1 MHLWSQLKS
10 LFFHIVSIISLSMT
24 FSFLN
29 NFFSYYI
36 FSNNYWNKFSY
47 YLSAGS
53 EMSPSWLFVVWSRM
67 KIGEF
72 FKNLV
77 TLYVTIWLLVIKKLK
92 IGYKLDGNK
101 VNFGVFLQLVDYF
114 RKKEETTDMTRS
126 VSFPMMQR
134 SDSVRDLNGRRR
146 FLSAPES
153 RKNRKTEEFSQDFT
167 LRKKSDPSSTPRT
180 GKMKFTCKQSLL
192 LEKQAK
198 KWK

>member
-1 MHLWSQLKS
+1 
-10 LFFHIVSIISLSMT
+10 
-24 FSFLN
+24 
-29 NFFSYYI
+29 
-36 FSNNYWNKFSY
+36 
-47 YLSAGS
+47 
-53 EMSPSWLFVVWSRM
+53 M

-114 RKKEETTDMTRS
+114 RKKEETTSTSMTRS

-146 FLSAPES
+146 FLSAQET
-153 RKNRKTEEFSQDFT
+153 RKSKTEEFSQDFT
-167 LRKKSDPSSTPRT
+167 LRKKSDPNQSSART

>member
-1 MHLWSQLKS
+1 MLFSSFFFLFHFWRKKVFFLKWTKQIWQLKNQNY
-10 LFFHIVSIISLSMT
+10 H
-24 FSFLN
+24 LN
-29 NFFSYYI
+29 R
-36 FSNNYWNKFSY
+36 W
-47 YLSAGS
+47 
-53 EMSPSWLFVVWSRM
+53 
-67 KIGEF
+67 
-72 FKNLV
+72 
-77 TLYVTIWLLVIKKLK
+77 TIWLLVIKKLK

-101 VNFGVFLQLVDYF
+101 VNFGVFLKLVDYF
-114 RKKEETTDMTRS
+114 RNKEETTSMTRS

-146 FLSAPES
+146 FLSAQET

-167 LRKKSDPSSTPRT
+167 LRKKSNPNYSSACT

>member
-1 MHLWSQLKS
+1 
-10 LFFHIVSIISLSMT
+10 
-24 FSFLN
+24 
-29 NFFSYYI
+29 
-36 FSNNYWNKFSY
+36 
-47 YLSAGS
+47 
-53 EMSPSWLFVVWSRM
+53 MSPSWFFVVWSRM

-101 VNFGVFLQLVDYF
+101 VNFGVFLKLVDYF
-114 RKKEETTDMTRS
+114 RNKEETTSMTRS

-146 FLSAPES
+146 FLSAQES
-153 RKNRKTEEFSQDFT
+153 RKSRKTEDFSQDFT
-167 LRKKSDPSSTPRT
+167 LRKKSDPNHSSCNPRT

>member
-1 MHLWSQLKS
+1 
-10 LFFHIVSIISLSMT
+10 
-24 FSFLN
+24 
-29 NFFSYYI
+29 
-36 FSNNYWNKFSY
+36 
-47 YLSAGS
+47 
-53 EMSPSWLFVVWSRM
+53 M

-114 RKKEETTDMTRS
+114 RKKEETTSTSMTRS

-146 FLSAPES
+146 FLSAQET

-167 LRKKSDPSSTPRT
+167 LRKKSDPNQSSART

>member
-1 MHLWSQLKS
+1 MIALKTRSLWVTR
-10 LFFHIVSIISLSMT
+10 VSIPGLHLIY
-24 FSFLN
+24 
-29 NFFSYYI
+29 SY
-36 FSNNYWNKFSY
+36 S
-47 YLSAGS
+47 LSAGS
-53 EMSPSWLFVVWSRM
+53 EMSPSWFFVVWSRM

-101 VNFGVFLQLVDYF
+101 VNFGVFLKLVDYF
-114 RKKEETTDMTRS
+114 RNKEETTSMTRS

-146 FLSAPES
+146 FLSAQET

-167 LRKKSDPSSTPRT
+167 LRKKSNPNYSSACT

>member
-1 MHLWSQLKS
+1 
-10 LFFHIVSIISLSMT
+10 
-24 FSFLN
+24 
-29 NFFSYYI
+29 
-36 FSNNYWNKFSY
+36 
-47 YLSAGS
+47 
-53 EMSPSWLFVVWSRM
+53 M

-101 VNFGVFLQLVDYF
+101 VNFGVFLKLVDYF
-114 RKKEETTDMTRS
+114 RNKEETTTSMTRS

-146 FLSAPES
+146 FLSAQEGRKS
-153 RKNRKTEEFSQDFT
+153 RKTDEFSQDFT
-167 LRKKSDPSSTPRT
+167 LRKKSDSNQSSTRT